1 MVLWAD
7 DIATSGAGRGWKMR
21 ETGSIPFLSSPFP
34 RTSVM
39 VNCKMAARSA
49 MPAPFT
55 CGPKATCKDRRLSR
69 CKLGFGNKAAIV
81 RPREPTPRRP
91 SLDVWKHGL
100 GTSARD
106 RPLLE
111 ERSSSAH
118 SLQTAKPTSPKP
130 PAVGSCGCGSADVA
144 SPREACDAPDLG
156 SPHDRGLRCR
166 KESSCT
172 GRKERKKQN
181 GDDVADVGAGG
192 NGD

>member
-1 MVLWAD
+1 MDMVLWAD
-7 DIATSGAGRGWKMR
+7 DIATSGAGRGWNMR

-34 RTSVM
+34 HTSVM
-39 VNCKMAARSA
+39 VNGKTTARSA
-49 MPAPFT
+49 MPAPFA

-91 SLDVWKHGL
+91 TLDVWKHGL
-100 GTSARD
+100 GPSARD

-130 PAVGSCGCGSADVA
+130 PAVGSCGWRIRRRRKPQG
-144 SPREACDAPDLG
+144 
-156 SPHDRGLRCR
+156 GLRRPRPR
-166 KESSCT
+166 KPPCQGIVMSKGVLVLSLIHI
-172 GRKERKKQN
+172 
-181 GDDVADVGAGG
+181 
-192 NGD
+192 